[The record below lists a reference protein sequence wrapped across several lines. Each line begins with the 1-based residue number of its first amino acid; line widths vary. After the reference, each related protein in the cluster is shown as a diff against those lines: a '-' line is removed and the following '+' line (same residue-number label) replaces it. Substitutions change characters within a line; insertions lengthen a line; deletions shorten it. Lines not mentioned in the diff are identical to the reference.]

1 MRHSGRFAF
10 APAARTFHMHNAHAH
25 VCPPHA
31 HAQAASNSFKHSMAP
46 EKVKE
51 RGLAGVKL
59 WLAQPCDE
67 RSVIA

>member
-1 MRHSGRFAF
+1 M
-10 APAARTFHMHNAHAH
+10 
-25 VCPPHA
+25 PHA
-31 HAQAASNSFKHSMAP
+31 HAQAASYSFKHSMAP

-67 RSVIA
+67 